1 MCPFFILLGLFP
13 FRVGVRQLAVTDADT
28 APEELEF
35 ELVEGPLHGTLL
47 RVDLGSHVQ
56 MVNGWCSIFGSH
68 KVCDS
73 LLYFLASVSLVYLS
87 KFSSTSG
94 DTFTSSDVTRNVLQY
109 EHAGLTTEE
118 DSMTFSV
125 TDGISLTSITVQVLV
140 SEVKGDAPKRDPK
153 ALLSMEV
160 AEKSSTIIRRSHLAY
175 MVRNGMFLL

>member
-1 MCPFFILLGLFP
+1 MGLFP
-13 FRVGVRQLAVTDADT
+13 CRVGGRQLAVTDADT

-47 RVDLGSHVQ
+47 RVDLGSQVQ
-56 MVNGWCSIFGSH
+56 LVNGRCSIFGSP
-68 KVCDS
+68 KCV
-73 LLYFLASVSLVYLS
+73 LLYCTFMASVSLVYS
-87 KFSSTSG
+87 SNFSSTPG
-94 DTFTSSDVTRNVLQY
+94 DTFTSSDITRNVLQY

-125 TDGISLTSITVQVLV
+125 TDGISMTSITVQVLV

-175 MVRNGMFLL
+175 MVRNDMFLE